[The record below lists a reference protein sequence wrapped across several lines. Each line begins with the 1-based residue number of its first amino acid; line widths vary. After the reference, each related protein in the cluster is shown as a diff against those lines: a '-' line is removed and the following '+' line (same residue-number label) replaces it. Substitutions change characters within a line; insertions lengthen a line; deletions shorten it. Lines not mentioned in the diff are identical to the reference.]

1 MHLHLRFDIF
11 FLHIVLFLFDYY
23 FLVILYE
30 YALCRV
36 AYLSTLEVE
45 DTLMSIMM
53 LQVST
58 HNGDSIY
65 ACCLVAATEYKT
77 ASECCR

>member
-1 MHLHLRFDIF
+1 MCHNERVAYRPLE
-11 FLHIVLFLFDYY
+11 FDYY
-23 FLVILYE
+23 FLVVLYV

-45 DTLMSIMM
+45 DSFKGAMTLH
-53 LQVST
+53 VST
-58 HNGDSIY
+58 NNGDSLY